1 MILKKIYKFY
11 KLYIEGCAS
20 GEMLLEKILEE
31 DSSYADDSRHS
42 HSGSFQSDKR
52 QLIANGSSNAHH
64 HYTGSVH
71 VTNI

>member
-1 MILKKIYKFY
+1 
-11 KLYIEGCAS
+11 
-20 GEMLLEKILEE
+20 MLLEKILEE

-52 QLIANGSSNAHH
+52 QLLANGSSNAHH

>member
-1 MILKKIYKFY
+1 MCEQSK
-11 KLYIEGCAS
+11 GCAS

-31 DSSYADDSRHS
+31 DSSYADESRHS
-42 HSGSFQSDKR
+42 GSLQSDKH
-52 QLIANGSSNAHH
+52 QLLSNGYSGHHHH